1 MRKEGGDAMA
11 KATTLIVVWL
21 LLIPAVGIAADTQ
34 LAVFGIAP
42 ASTSVCVAPG
52 ENVTVNFMFSSTSPF
67 EENFTSGAI
76 NNSWVATPPLFV
88 AQPKGQTPFT
98 IIAAPPEDL
107 VEGNYSTRILI
118 CSSKIPQGDI
128 SVETCLAPSLS
139 IEVSKACT
147 TAEQKGLPMWLIG
160 GGIAAACAVILAV
173 WALYRRKRAR

>member
-1 MRKEGGDAMA
+1 MA
-11 KATTLIVVWL
+11 RATTLIAVWL
-21 LLIPAVGIAADTQ
+21 LLIPAAGMAADTQ

-52 ENVTVNFMFSSTSPF
+52 ENSTVHFMFSSTSPF

-76 NNSWVATPPLFV
+76 NNSWVGTPKLFV
-88 AQPKGQTPFT
+88 AQPKGQTPYA
-98 IIAAPPEDL
+98 IVIATPEG
-107 VEGNYSTRILI
+107 VAEGNYSTRILI

-139 IEVSKACT
+139 IEVSKACVP
-147 TAEQKGLPMWLIG
+147 AEQTGIPLWLIG
-160 GGIAAACAVILAV
+160 GGIAAACAIILAV

>member
-1 MRKEGGDAMA
+1 MA
-11 KATTLIVVWL
+11 KATTLIAVWL
-21 LLIPAVGIAADTQ
+21 LLIPAAGMAADTQ

-76 NNSWVATPPLFV
+76 NTGWVKTPELFV
-88 AQPKGQTPFT
+88 AQPKGQTPFD
-98 IIAAPPEDL
+98 IVIATPADL
-107 VEGNYSTRILI
+107 AEGNYSTRILI

-139 IEVSKACT
+139 IEVSKACVP
-147 TAEQKGLPMWLIG
+147 AEQKGIPLWLIG
-160 GGIAAACAVILAV
+160 GGIAAACAIILAV

>member
-1 MRKEGGDAMA
+1 MA
-11 KATTLIVVWL
+11 RVTALIAVMTWL
-21 LLIPAVGIAADTQ
+21 LLIPAAGMAADTQ
-34 LAVFGIAP
+34 LVVFGIAP

-76 NNSWVATPPLFV
+76 NNSWVKTPELFV

-118 CSSKIPQGDI
+118 CSSKIPQGEI

-139 IEVSKACT
+139 IEISEACT

-160 GGIAAACAVILAV
+160 GGIAAACAIILAV
-173 WALYRRKRAR
+173 WSLCRRKRAR